1 MTVAERVANES
12 KLFIDVYVAV
22 VRSSPP
28 GTPGD
33 RNGAAFKAQ
42 GAVEAY
48 RFWLN
53 ESGYVDLDATE

>member
-22 VRSSPP
+22 VRATDADAP
-28 GTPGD
+28 D
-33 RNGAAFKAQ
+33 NRNRAAFKAQ

-48 RFWLN
+48 QFWLK
-53 ESGYVDLDATE
+53 ESGYVDMDATE